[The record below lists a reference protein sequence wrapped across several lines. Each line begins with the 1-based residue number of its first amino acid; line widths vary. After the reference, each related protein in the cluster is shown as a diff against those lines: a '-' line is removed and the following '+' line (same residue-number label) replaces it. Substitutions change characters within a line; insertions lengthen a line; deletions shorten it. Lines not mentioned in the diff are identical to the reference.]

1 MNQLSQVQTFKLEQQ
16 NVHLNQNTQDL
27 NMFM

>member
-1 MNQLSQVQTFKLEQQ
+1 MNHLSQVHTFKLEQQ